1 MHRIA
6 MDAMSKKHGV
16 TQHAQIIPNH
26 QSFQMSIST
35 FFICGIIIL
44 ARRHL
49 SKRRRRTDTALTVER
64 PQRTGSTTSFG
75 NQAMSSRDQNGRD
88 PRRRSVVDFR
98 RGNAAPARRTMRRRD
113 RLSARAAKADERR
126 ENVRDAPCN
135 RLNFERRAP
144 SFFHSD
150 PGLKTIGVTWG
161 RCRHCGVDE
170 GKQRH
175 SPPPGGGLGGNCDD
189 ASPSSPNLPA
199 DIAKWS
205 DSIMRA
211 AIKIR

>member
-1 MHRIA
+1 M
-6 MDAMSKKHGV
+6 
-16 TQHAQIIPNH
+16 IIVSLMNQRTTPCSNTNC
-26 QSFQMSIST
+26 FYLMAT
-35 FFICGIIIL
+35 KRCRRETTADGIHDVV
-44 ARRHL
+44 RQP
-49 SKRRRRTDTALTVER
+49 SDVVER

-175 SPPPGGGLGGNCDD
+175 SPPPTATTRRHPHRTFPPTLRSGPI
-189 ASPSSPNLPA
+189 ASCGP
-199 DIAKWS
+199 
-205 DSIMRA
+205 R
-211 AIKIR
+211 